1 MRVACLRE
9 NLIRG
14 LGASGGAIPSR
25 TAMDILQNVPIDPWE
40 TRLKISGTNLE
51 TTITPW
57 TETQG
62 AYSRERRPVCAH
74 RAGAALLP
82 GAAPNTQRTGPR
94 RVRPLGAG
102 SPARSLQ
109 SACPTAAPDASG
121 QSSWPQVPRVRF
133 LIHCG

>member
-1 MRVACLRE
+1 
-9 NLIRG
+9 
-14 LGASGGAIPSR
+14 
-25 TAMDILQNVPIDPWE
+25 MDILRNVLIDPWE
-40 TRLKISGTNLE
+40 NRLKISGTNLE

-62 AYSRERRPVCAH
+62 EYSRERRPVCAH

-109 SACPTAAPDASG
+109 SACPTAALDASG
-121 QSSWPQVPRVRF
+121 QPSWPQVPRVRF

>member
-1 MRVACLRE
+1 
-9 NLIRG
+9 
-14 LGASGGAIPSR
+14 
-25 TAMDILQNVPIDPWE
+25 MDILRNVLIDPWE

-82 GAAPNTQRTGPR
+82 GETPNT
-94 RVRPLGAG
+94 
-102 SPARSLQ
+102 
-109 SACPTAAPDASG
+109 
-121 QSSWPQVPRVRF
+121 
-133 LIHCG
+133 